1 MTEIQAVRTE
11 DGAWAFDAALTAG
24 AIPVKPP
31 REWFDD
37 PGLTEPTALTVTA
50 DGRVF
55 GHACAW
61 GVRHIGLPGHR
72 TPPRSKTQ
80 YKHYR
85 TGQVETADGSMV
97 ATGRISMGG
106 GHASLDGTITAAT
119 QHYDDVCSAVADVAA
134 GEDQVG
140 LWYAGALR
148 PDVTPEQIRTLRAS
162 SVSGDWRDAG
172 SGSLE
177 LCGILAVNVPGF
189 STPRAGLAAS
199 GQEVTALV
207 AAGMVT
213 RAETSTPNPQEAIV
227 SAPTPPPAPSD
238 GPSPDGTVQIGDTGL
253 VGRVIEST
261 DSGDVVV
268 EITVSADMVHAASQE
283 QAVAASAALTQR
295 QQLRSLSASVAALS
309 EQLAARDRS
318 DAAARLLEGVPA
330 GE

>member
-1 MTEIQAVRTE
+1 MPEVTATRTA

-24 AIPVKPP
+24 AIPLKPP
-31 REWFDD
+31 AEWFGD
-37 PGLTEPTALTVTA
+37 PGLSEPTALTVTA

-72 TPPRSKTQ
+72 TPPRSRTN
-80 YKHYR
+80 YRHYR

-134 GEDQVG
+134 GEDQHG
-140 LWYAGALR
+140 LWFAGALR

-172 SGSLE
+172 TGSLE

-199 GQEVTALV
+199 GQEVTALI
-207 AAGMVT
+207 AAGVVT
-213 RAETSTPNPQEAIV
+213 RSESEVPEPPQEAIV
-227 SAPTPPPAPSD
+227 SAPTPPAPSD
-238 GPSPDGTVQIGDTGL
+238 GPSPDGTVSIGDTGL

-261 DSGDVVV
+261 DGGDVVV
-268 EITVSADMVHAASQE
+268 EVTVSADMVHAADE
-283 QAVAASAALTQR
+283 QQAMAASAKLTQR
-295 QQLRSLSASVAALS
+295 QEMRSLRASVTALS
-309 EQLAARDRS
+309 DQLAARDRA
-318 DAAARLLEGVPA
+318 DAAARLLDGVPA
-330 GE
+330 E